1 MRLLFDQNLSPRI
14 IDILAAEFPGSEHV
28 HPLGLGE
35 TDDGQIWEYARVGG
49 LTIVTRDA
57 DYANLSEMRG
67 FPPKVIWI
75 RRGNCSTRE
84 IVDLLQTF
92 QWAIEELGRNSDRGV
107 LILS

>member
-14 IDILAAEFPGSEHV
+14 PNLLTGEFPDSEHV
-28 HPLGLGE
+28 FPLGFGE
-35 TDDGQIWEYARVGG
+35 TDDAHIWEYARAGG

-84 IVDLLQTF
+84 IVELLLTF